1 MKELSTKYGIIKGIV
16 SVQYYRT
23 GEVESCVVEKRNEL
37 VTSYGKLI
45 PQYEDDGVRRKY
57 TSSLSFYR
65 DGALKSISLQ
75 QAMIIN
81 TQVGPI
87 LVEHVIL
94 YPSGNVKRVFPL
106 NGKITGY
113 WTEEDE
119 YGLAQEYTFNF
130 PLGEIRI
137 KPIGVYF
144 YDGGGVKSIT
154 IWPKERL
161 RIGSPIGPVEVRYGM
176 SFYANGQLQSCEPA
190 NPTPVKTPIG
200 TMAAY
205 DTTAIG
211 VNADQNSLSF
221 TTAGSI
227 QSLVTSLNQVEVT
240 TKDGVVHVFAP
251 DMIPSL
257 FNPDKMDTLPLHVQF
272 YEDKVCFG
280 KSEEFLIEDITCKV
294 GPFVN
299 KANAL
304 CSDCSNCTACG

>member
-1 MKELSTKYGIIKGIV
+1 MMKELSTKYGTVKGIV

-23 GEVESCVVEKRNEL
+23 GEIESCVVEERNEL
-37 VTSYGKLI
+37 DTSYGKLI

-65 DGALKSISLQ
+65 DGALKSITLQ
-75 QAMIIN
+75 QATVIN
-81 TQVGPI
+81 TLVGPI
-87 LVEHVIL
+87 SAEHVIL

-119 YGLAQEYTFNF
+119 YGLAEDNTFVF
-130 PLGEIRI
+130 PMGEVRA
-137 KPIGVYF
+137 KVIGVYF
-144 YDGGGVKSIT
+144 YDGGEVKSLT
-154 IWPKERL
+154 IWPQERL
-161 RIGSPIGPVEVRYGM
+161 RIHSPIGTIEVRYGM
-176 SFYANGQLQSCEPA
+176 SFYSDGQLLSCEPA

-200 TMAAY
+200 TMAAF

-221 TTAGSI
+221 TTSGSI

-240 TKDGVVHVFAP
+240 TKDGSVYVFTP

-257 FNPDKMDTLPLHVQF
+257 FNPDKMDILHCT
-272 YEDKVCFG
+272 Y
-280 KSEEFLIEDITCKV
+280 SLIERK
-294 GPFVN
+294 FVLIN
-299 KANAL
+299 LK
-304 CSDCSNCTACG
+304 SF